1 MEDMKMKYENL
12 IEEFGLDRDALN
24 AISNDIAVKVIDGM
38 FDVYNFNDY
47 ELEVLV
53 KAVGMFEA

>member
-1 MEDMKMKYENL
+1 MKYENL
-12 IEEFGLDRDALN
+12 IEEFGLDKNALN
-24 AISNDIAVKVIDGM
+24 AISNDIATKVIDGM

-53 KAVGMFEA
+53 KAVGLLENNI